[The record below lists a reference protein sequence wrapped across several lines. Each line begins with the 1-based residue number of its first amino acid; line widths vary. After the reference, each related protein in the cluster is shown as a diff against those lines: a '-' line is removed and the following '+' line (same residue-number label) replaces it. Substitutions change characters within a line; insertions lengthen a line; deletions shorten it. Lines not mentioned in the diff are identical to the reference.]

1 MRFFIKFCLTIAKT
15 VIDKLIDKNRKHK
28 RMTRR
33 ALVALTGGYFMNTL
47 QNIDRT
53 KVNFLQLRKS
63 LGVSRQMI
71 AHALYVQERS
81 TQRWEDLRDLDSHF
95 PPEDAWEYLFEMSRT
110 QDDEVRFAIEK
121 VKELEKERG
130 KRPERVTLVY
140 YLTQKEYAEY
150 HRPRDG
156 GSYKYANIVSAR
168 TARAL
173 RREGYVVDF
182 VTPQESATT
191 TAAKG
196 AGMF

>member
-1 MRFFIKFCLTIAKT
+1 MDA
-15 VIDKLIDKNRKHK
+15 
-28 RMTRR
+28 
-33 ALVALTGGYFMNTL
+33 L

-53 KVNFLQLRKS
+53 KVNFLALRKA

-95 PPEDAWEYLFEMSRT
+95 PPEDAWQYLFSMQEQ
-110 QDDEVRFAIEK
+110 QDDEARFAIEK

-130 KRPERVTLVY
+130 KKPDHVTLVY

-156 GSYKYANIVSAR
+156 GSYKYANMVSAR

>member
-1 MRFFIKFCLTIAKT
+1 MDA
-15 VIDKLIDKNRKHK
+15 
-28 RMTRR
+28 
-33 ALVALTGGYFMNTL
+33 L
-47 QNIDRT
+47 QNVDRT
-53 KVNFLQLRKS
+53 KVNFLALRKA

-71 AHALYVQERS
+71 SRALYVQERS
-81 TQRWEDLRDLDSHF
+81 AQRWEDLRDLEAHF

-182 VTPQESATT
+182 VTPQESVT
-191 TAAKG
+191 TAAARE
-196 AGMF
+196 AGEF

>member
-1 MRFFIKFCLTIAKT
+1 MDA
-15 VIDKLIDKNRKHK
+15 
-28 RMTRR
+28 
-33 ALVALTGGYFMNTL
+33 L

-53 KVNFLQLRKS
+53 KVNFLALRKA

-95 PPEDAWEYLFEMSRT
+95 PPEDAWQYLFSMQEQ

-130 KRPERVTLVY
+130 KKPDHVTLVY

-156 GSYKYANIVSAR
+156 GSYKYANMVSAR

-191 TAAKG
+191 TAAKS

>member
-1 MRFFIKFCLTIAKT
+1 M
-15 VIDKLIDKNRKHK
+15 D
-28 RMTRR
+28 
-33 ALVALTGGYFMNTL
+33 TL

-53 KVNFLQLRKS
+53 KVNFLALRKA

-71 AHALYVQERS
+71 AHALYVQGRS

-95 PPEDAWEYLFEMSRT
+95 PPEDAWQYLFSMQEQ

-130 KRPERVTLVY
+130 KKPDHVTLVY

-156 GSYKYANIVSAR
+156 GSYKYANMVSAR

-191 TAAKG
+191 TAARD